1 MRSTRLR
8 RKKFL
13 RTDGNVLLE
22 FQGPF
27 NRLNDAYFKSALGSP
42 ERKHI
47 LIAFLNALLR
57 HIKLEGEEP
66 LVIEDVEFIDREIFS
81 RIQCVEKDKV

>member
-1 MRSTRLR
+1 M
-8 RKKFL
+8 K
-13 RTDGNVLLE
+13 TDGNVLLE

-27 NRLNDAYFKSALGSP
+27 NRLNDAYFKSALCAP
-42 ERKHI
+42 ERKYT
-47 LIAFLNALLR
+47 LIAFLNALLC
-57 HIKLEGEEP
+57 HVKLEGEEP